1 MDRMQHPFVN
11 TLAVWQA
18 LFLREALDR
27 FFGSRAAWAWL
38 LVEPAMHIGF
48 ISAVWSMLRRNSMGG
63 IDIAMWIILGM
74 LAFFLFRRT
83 AVQTLHAL
91 DSNRAFFAFRQVR
104 PFDVALVR
112 AGVEAFSM
120 FFISLSILGVAAML
134 GRDILPDDPLKVLSA
149 LAGLWLFGLGY
160 GMATSVCMRLVPE
173 SGHIFQILMMPLY
186 LISGVI
192 MPLATLPMPYRGW
205 LLWNPLV
212 HGLELVRLG
221 FFSNY
226 HTLDVSFGYLY
237 AWALGSVSLGMMLYH
252 GLETRLVT
260 Q

>member
-1 MDRMQHPFVN
+1 MNGSCSN
-11 TLAVWQA
+11 TIYVWQA

-48 ISAVWSMLRRNSMGG
+48 MGAVWGLMRRNSMGG
-63 IDIAMWIILGM
+63 IDVTMWIVLGM
-74 LAFFLFRRT
+74 LSFFLFRRT
-83 AVQTLHAL
+83 SVQSLHAL
-91 DSNRAFFAFRQVR
+91 DCNKAFFAFRQVR

-120 FFISLSILGVAAML
+120 TFISLFILGTAAMMGL
-134 GRDILPDDPLKVLSA
+134 DVLPDDPLTALLA

-160 GMATSVCMRLVPE
+160 GLVTSVCMRMVPD

-192 MPLATLPMPYRGW
+192 MPLTFIPLPYREW

-212 HGLELVRLG
+212 HGLELVRIG
-221 FFSNY
+221 FFNNY
-226 HTLDVSFGYLY
+226 HTMDVSFGYLY
-237 AWALGSVSLGMMLYH
+237 SWVLGSIALGLALYR
-252 GLETRLVT
+252 GLETRLVM

>member
-1 MDRMQHPFVN
+1 MGAPFSN
-11 TLAVWQA
+11 TIFVWQA

-38 LVEPAMHIGF
+38 VVEPAMHIGF
-48 ISAVWSMLRRNSMGG
+48 MSCLWGMMRKNSLGG
-63 IDIAMWIILGM
+63 INVTMWIILGM
-74 LAFFLFRRT
+74 LSFFLFRRT
-83 AVQTLHAL
+83 SVQTLHAL
-91 DSNRAFFAFRQVR
+91 DCNKGFFAFRQVR
-104 PFDVALVR
+104 PFDVALMR
-112 AGVEAFSM
+112 ASVEAFSM
-120 FFISLSILGVAAML
+120 FFISSSILGVAAL
-134 GRDILPDDPLKVLSA
+134 AGLEVLPDDPITVLLA

-160 GMATSVCMRLVPE
+160 GLVTSVCMRLVPD
-173 SGHIFQILMMPLY
+173 SGHIFQIFMMPLY

-192 MPLATLPMPYRGW
+192 MPVAYIPMPYRDW

-226 HTLDVSFGYLY
+226 HTLDVSFSYLY
-237 AWALGSVSLGMMLYH
+237 SWVLLSITLGLTLYRA
-252 GLETRLVT
+252 LETRLVT

>member
-1 MDRMQHPFVN
+1 MGAPFSN
-11 TLAVWQA
+11 TVYVWQA

-38 LVEPAMHIGF
+38 VVEPAMHIGF
-48 ISAVWSMLRRNSMGG
+48 MSCLWGMMRKNSLGG
-63 IDIAMWIILGM
+63 INVTMWIILGM
-74 LAFFLFRRT
+74 LSFFLFRRT
-83 AVQTLHAL
+83 SVQTLHAL
-91 DSNRAFFAFRQVR
+91 DCNKAFFAFRQVR
-104 PFDVALVR
+104 PFDVALMR

-120 FFISLSILGVAAML
+120 FFISSSILGVAAL
-134 GRDILPDDPLKVLSA
+134 AGLEVLPDDPITVLLA

-160 GMATSVCMRLVPE
+160 GLVTSVCMRLVPD
-173 SGHIFQILMMPLY
+173 SGHIFQIFMMPLY

-192 MPLATLPMPYRGW
+192 MPVAYIPMPYRDW

-226 HTLDVSFGYLY
+226 HTLDVSFSYLY
-237 AWALGSVSLGMMLYH
+237 SWVLLSITLGLTLYRAF
-252 GLETRLVT
+252 ETRLVT

>member
-1 MDRMQHPFVN
+1 MHNPLVT
-11 TLAVWQA
+11 TLTVWQA

-38 LVEPAMHIGF
+38 LVEPSMHIGF
-48 ISAVWSMLRRNSMGG
+48 MGGVWGMMRRNSMGG
-63 IDIAMWIILGM
+63 IDVTMWIILGM
-74 LAFFLFRRT
+74 LSFFLFRRT
-83 AVQTLHAL
+83 AVQVLHAL
-91 DSNRAFFAFRQVR
+91 DCNKAFFAFRQVR

-112 AGVEAFSM
+112 GGVEAFSL
-120 FFISLSILGVAAML
+120 FFISVFILGAAAMMGL
-134 GRDILPDDPLKVLSA
+134 DVLPDDPLNALLA

-160 GMATSVCMRLVPE
+160 GLVTSVCMRLVPD

-192 MPLATLPMPYRGW
+192 MPVTFIPLPYRDW

-221 FFSNY
+221 FFTHY
-226 HTLDVSFGYLY
+226 HTLDVSFSYLY
-237 AWALGSVSLGMMLYH
+237 AWALGSLALGMMLYR
-252 GLETRLVT
+252 GLETRLVM

>member
-1 MDRMQHPFVN
+1 MHGPFVN
-11 TLAVWQA
+11 TLTVWQA

-38 LVEPAMHIGF
+38 LVEPSMHIAFMGG
-48 ISAVWSMLRRNSMGG
+48 VWGMMRRNSMGG
-63 IDIAMWIILGM
+63 IDVSLWIILGM
-74 LAFFLFRRT
+74 LSFFLFRRT

-91 DSNRAFFAFRQVR
+91 DCNKAFFAFRQVR

-112 AGVEAFSM
+112 ASVEAFSL
-120 FFISLSILGVAAML
+120 FFVSWFILGVAAML
-134 GRDILPDDPLKVLSA
+134 GLHVLPEKPLTALLA

-160 GMATSVCMRLVPE
+160 GLITSVGMRLVPD

-192 MPLATLPMPYRGW
+192 MPLTFIPVPYRDW

-226 HTLDVSFGYLY
+226 HTLDVSFSYLY
-237 AWALGSVSLGMMLYH
+237 AWVLGSLALGMALYR

>member
-1 MDRMQHPFVN
+1 MGSPFSN

-48 ISAVWSMLRRNSMGG
+48 MSSVWGIMRRNSMGG
-63 IDIAMWIILGM
+63 IDVSMWIILGM
-74 LAFFLFRRT
+74 LSFFLFRRT
-83 AVQTLHAL
+83 SVQTLHAL
-91 DSNRAFFAFRQVR
+91 DCNKAFFAFRQVR

-112 AGVEAFSM
+112 ASVEAFSM
-120 FFISLSILGVAAML
+120 FFISVFILGAAAMM
-134 GRDILPDDPLKVLSA
+134 G

-160 GMATSVCMRLVPE
+160 GLVTSVCMRLVPD

-192 MPLATLPMPYRGW
+192 MPLTFLPQPYRGW

-226 HTLDVSFGYLY
+226 HTLDVSFSYLY
-237 AWALGSVSLGMMLYH
+237 VWGVGSLVLGLTLYR
-252 GLETRLVT
+252 GLETRLVM

>member
-1 MDRMQHPFVN
+1 MSSPFSN
-11 TLAVWQA
+11 TVYVWQA

-48 ISAVWSMLRRNSMGG
+48 IGGVWGMMRRNSMGG
-63 IDIAMWIILGM
+63 INIQLWIIVGM

-91 DSNRAFFAFRQVR
+91 DCNKAFFAFRQVR

-112 AGVEAFSM
+112 ASVEAFSM
-120 FFISLSILGVAAML
+120 FFISLFILGAAAMMGL
-134 GRDILPDDPLKVLSA
+134 DVLPDDSLKVLLA
-149 LAGLWLFGLGY
+149 LSGLWLFGLGY
-160 GMATSVCMRLVPE
+160 GLVTSVCMRMVPD

-186 LISGVI
+186 LISGTI
-192 MPLATLPMPYRGW
+192 MPLRYIPLPYRDW
-205 LLWNPLV
+205 LLWNPLA

-226 HTLDVSFGYLY
+226 HTLTVSFSYLY
-237 AWALGSVSLGMMLYH
+237 YWALGSIALGLALYR

>member
-1 MDRMQHPFVN
+1 MNDPFTN
-11 TLAVWQA
+11 TITVWQA

-38 LVEPAMHIGF
+38 VVEPAMHIGF
-48 ISAVWSMLRRNSMGG
+48 MGAVWGMMRRNSMGG
-63 IDIAMWIILGM
+63 IDVSMWIILGM
-74 LAFFLFRRT
+74 LSFFLFRRT

-91 DSNRAFFAFRQVR
+91 DCNKAFFAFRQVR

-112 AGVEAFSM
+112 ASVEAFSM
-120 FFISLSILGVAAML
+120 FFISLFILGAAAML
-134 GRDILPDDPLKVLSA
+134 GLDVLPDDPLKALSA
-149 LAGLWLFGLGY
+149 LVGLWLFGLGY
-160 GMATSVCMRLVPE
+160 GLVTSVCMRLVPD

-192 MPLATLPMPYRGW
+192 MPLIFIPVPYRDW
-205 LLWNPLV
+205 MLWNPLV

-221 FFSNY
+221 FFNTY
-226 HTLDVSFGYLY
+226 HTLDVSFSYLY
-237 AWALGSVSLGMMLYH
+237 SWVLGSIALGLLLYR

>member
-1 MDRMQHPFVN
+1 MHGPFVN
-11 TLAVWQA
+11 TLTVWQA

-38 LVEPAMHIGF
+38 LVEPGMHIAFMGG
-48 ISAVWSMLRRNSMGG
+48 VWGMMRRNSMGG
-63 IDIAMWIILGM
+63 IDVSLWIILGM
-74 LAFFLFRRT
+74 LSFFLFRRT

-91 DSNRAFFAFRQVR
+91 DCNKAFFAFRQVR

-112 AGVEAFSM
+112 ASVEAFSM
-120 FFISLSILGVAAML
+120 FFISWFILGVAAML
-134 GRDILPDDPLKVLSA
+134 GLHVLPEKPLTALLA

-160 GMATSVCMRLVPE
+160 GLITSVGMRLVPD
-173 SGHIFQILMMPLY
+173 SGHIFRILMMPLY

-192 MPLATLPMPYRGW
+192 MPLTFIPVPYRDW

-226 HTLDVSFGYLY
+226 HTLDVSFSYLY
-237 AWALGSVSLGMMLYH
+237 AWVLGSLALGMALYR

>member
-1 MDRMQHPFVN
+1 MGAPFSN
-11 TLAVWQA
+11 TVYVWQA

-38 LVEPAMHIGF
+38 VVEPAMHIGF
-48 ISAVWSMLRRNSMGG
+48 MSCLWGMMRKNSLGG
-63 IDIAMWIILGM
+63 INVTMWIILGM
-74 LAFFLFRRT
+74 LSFFLFRRT
-83 AVQTLHAL
+83 SVQTLHAL
-91 DSNRAFFAFRQVR
+91 DCNKAFFAFRQVR
-104 PFDVALVR
+104 PFDVALMR

-120 FFISLSILGVAAML
+120 FFISSSILGVAAL
-134 GRDILPDDPLKVLSA
+134 AGLEVLPDDPITVLLA

-160 GMATSVCMRLVPE
+160 GLVTSVCMRLVPD
-173 SGHIFQILMMPLY
+173 SGHIFQIFMMPLY

-192 MPLATLPMPYRGW
+192 MPVAYIPMPYRDW
-205 LLWNPLV
+205 LLWNPLM

-226 HTLDVSFGYLY
+226 HTLDVSFSYLY
-237 AWALGSVSLGMMLYH
+237 SWVLLSITLGLTLYRAF
-252 GLETRLVT
+252 ETRLVT

>member
-1 MDRMQHPFVN
+1 MNRPFVN
-11 TLAVWQA
+11 TLTVWQA

-48 ISAVWSMLRRNSMGG
+48 ISVVWSMLRRNSMGG
-63 IDIAMWIILGM
+63 VDTAMWIILGM

-83 AVQTLHAL
+83 AVQALHAL

-120 FFISLSILGVAAML
+120 FFIFLFILGTAAML
-134 GRDILPDDPLKVLSA
+134 GRNIIPDDPLKVLLA

-160 GMATSVCMRLVPE
+160 GLVTSVCMRLVPD

-192 MPLATLPMPYRGW
+192 LPLAIIPQPYRDW
-205 LLWNPLV
+205 LLWNPLA

-226 HTLDVSFGYLY
+226 HTLDVNHGYLY
-237 AWALGSVSLGMMLYH
+237 AWALGSIALGLALYR
-252 GLETRLVT
+252 GLETRLVM

>member
-1 MDRMQHPFVN
+1 MNGPFTN
-11 TLAVWQA
+11 TLTVWQA

-38 LVEPAMHIGF
+38 LVEPSMHIAFMGG
-48 ISAVWSMLRRNSMGG
+48 VWGMMRRNSMGG
-63 IDIAMWIILGM
+63 IDVSLWIILGM
-74 LAFFLFRRT
+74 LSFFLFRRT

-91 DSNRAFFAFRQVR
+91 DCNKAFFAFRQVR

-112 AGVEAFSM
+112 ASVEAFSM
-120 FFISLSILGVAAML
+120 FFISWFILGVAAML
-134 GRDILPDDPLKVLSA
+134 GLHVLPEKPLTALLA

-160 GMATSVCMRLVPE
+160 GLITSVGMRLVPD

-192 MPLATLPMPYRGW
+192 MPLTFIPVPYRDW

-226 HTLDVSFGYLY
+226 HTLDVSFSYLY
-237 AWALGSVSLGMMLYH
+237 AWVLGSLALGMALYR

>member
-1 MDRMQHPFVN
+1 MNHPLIN
-11 TLAVWQA
+11 TLTVWQA
-18 LFLREALDR
+18 LFLRETLDR

-38 LVEPAMHIGF
+38 VLEPAMHIGF
-48 ISAVWSMLRRNSMGG
+48 ISVVWSMLRRNSMGG
-63 IDIAMWIILGM
+63 IGMAMWIILGM

-83 AVQTLHAL
+83 AVQTMHAL
-91 DSNRAFFAFRQVR
+91 DCNKAFFAFRQVR

-112 AGVEAFSM
+112 GGVEAFSM
-120 FFISLSILGVAAML
+120 FFISLLILGTAAML
-134 GRDILPDDPLKVLSA
+134 GRNIIPDDPLKVLLA

-160 GMATSVCMRLVPE
+160 GLVTSVCMRLVPD

-192 MPLATLPMPYRGW
+192 MPLVYLPMPYRGW

-226 HTLDVSFGYLY
+226 HTMDVNFSYLY
-237 AWALGSVSLGMMLYH
+237 AWALGSIALGLALYR
-252 GLETRLVT
+252 GLETRLVM

>member
-1 MDRMQHPFVN
+1 MNGPFTN
-11 TLAVWQA
+11 TLTVWQA

-38 LVEPAMHIGF
+38 LVEPSMHIAFMGG
-48 ISAVWSMLRRNSMGG
+48 VWGMMRRNSMGG
-63 IDIAMWIILGM
+63 IDVSLWIILGM
-74 LAFFLFRRT
+74 LSFFLFRRT

-91 DSNRAFFAFRQVR
+91 DCNKAFFAFRQVR

-112 AGVEAFSM
+112 ASVEAFSM
-120 FFISLSILGVAAML
+120 FFISWFILGVAAML
-134 GRDILPDDPLKVLSA
+134 GLHVLPEKPLTVLLA

-160 GMATSVCMRLVPE
+160 GLITSVGMRLVPD

-192 MPLATLPMPYRGW
+192 MPLTFIPVPYRDW

-226 HTLDVSFGYLY
+226 HTLDVSFSYLY
-237 AWALGSVSLGMMLYH
+237 AWVLGSLALGMALYR

>member
-1 MDRMQHPFVN
+1 MGAPFSN
-11 TLAVWQA
+11 TIFVWQA

-38 LVEPAMHIGF
+38 VVEPAMHIGF
-48 ISAVWSMLRRNSMGG
+48 MSCLWGMMRKNSLGG
-63 IDIAMWIILGM
+63 INVTMWIILGM
-74 LAFFLFRRT
+74 LSFFLFRRT
-83 AVQTLHAL
+83 SVQTLHAL
-91 DSNRAFFAFRQVR
+91 DCNKAFFAFRQVR
-104 PFDVALVR
+104 PFDVALMR

-120 FFISLSILGVAAML
+120 FFISSSILGVAAL
-134 GRDILPDDPLKVLSA
+134 AGLEVLPDDPITVLLA

-160 GMATSVCMRLVPE
+160 GLVTSVCMRLVPD
-173 SGHIFQILMMPLY
+173 SGHIFQIFMMPLY
-186 LISGVI
+186 IISGVI
-192 MPLATLPMPYRGW
+192 MPVAYIPMPYRDW

-226 HTLDVSFGYLY
+226 HTLDVSFSYLY
-237 AWALGSVSLGMMLYH
+237 SWVLLSITLGLTLYRAF
-252 GLETRLVT
+252 ETRLVT

>member
-1 MDRMQHPFVN
+1 MGAPFSN
-11 TLAVWQA
+11 TIFVWQA

-38 LVEPAMHIGF
+38 VVEPAMHIGF
-48 ISAVWSMLRRNSMGG
+48 MSCLWGMMRKNSLGG
-63 IDIAMWIILGM
+63 INVTMWIILGM
-74 LAFFLFRRT
+74 LSFFLFRRT
-83 AVQTLHAL
+83 SVQTLHAL
-91 DSNRAFFAFRQVR
+91 DCNKAFFAFRQVR
-104 PFDVALVR
+104 PFDVALMR
-112 AGVEAFSM
+112 ASVEAFSM
-120 FFISLSILGVAAML
+120 FFISSSILGVAAL
-134 GRDILPDDPLKVLSA
+134 AGLEVLPDDPITVLLA

-160 GMATSVCMRLVPE
+160 GLVTSVCMRLVPD
-173 SGHIFQILMMPLY
+173 SGHIFQIFMMPLY

-192 MPLATLPMPYRGW
+192 MPVAYIPMPYRDW

-226 HTLDVSFGYLY
+226 HTLDVSFSYLY
-237 AWALGSVSLGMMLYH
+237 SWVLLSITLGLTLYRAF
-252 GLETRLVT
+252 ETRLVT

>member
-1 MDRMQHPFVN
+1 MGGPFPN

-48 ISAVWSMLRRNSMGG
+48 MSSVWGIMRRNSMGG
-63 IDIAMWIILGM
+63 IDVSMWIILGM
-74 LAFFLFRRT
+74 LSFFLFRRT
-83 AVQTLHAL
+83 SVQTLHAL
-91 DSNRAFFAFRQVR
+91 DCNKAFFAFRQVR

-112 AGVEAFSM
+112 ASVEAFSM
-120 FFISLSILGVAAML
+120 FFISVFILGAAAMMGL
-134 GRDILPDDPLKVLSA
+134 DVLPDDPLKALLA
-149 LAGLWLFGLGY
+149 LAGLWLFGMGY
-160 GMATSVCMRLVPE
+160 GLVTSVCMRLVPD

-192 MPLATLPMPYRGW
+192 MPLIFIPQPYRGW

-226 HTLDVSFGYLY
+226 HTLDVSFSYLY
-237 AWALGSVSLGMMLYH
+237 AWGVGSLVLGLTLYR
-252 GLETRLVT
+252 GLETRLVM

>member
-1 MDRMQHPFVN
+1 MSGPFS
-11 TLAVWQA
+11 TTMHVWQA

-27 FFGSRAAWAWL
+27 LFGSRAAWAWL

-48 ISAVWSMLRRNSMGG
+48 MGFVWGMMRRNSMGG
-63 IDIAMWIILGM
+63 VDTSVWIVVGM

-83 AVQTLHAL
+83 GVQAMHAL
-91 DSNRAFFAFRQVR
+91 DCNRAFFAFRQVR
-104 PFDVALVR
+104 PFDAALVR

-120 FFISLSILGVAAML
+120 FFISLFILGVAAMTGL
-134 GRDILPDDPLKVLSA
+134 DVLPADPLRVVLA

-160 GMATSVCMRLVPE
+160 GLVTSVCMRLVPE
-173 SGHIFQILMMPLY
+173 TGHIFQILMMPLY

-192 MPLATLPMPYRGW
+192 MPLTFIPLPYRDW

-212 HGLELVRLG
+212 HGLEEVRLG

-226 HTLDVSFGYLY
+226 HTVDVSLGYLY
-237 AWALGSVSLGMMLYH
+237 GWVLCSLALGLALYRT
-252 GLETRLVT
+252 LETRLVM